1 MTIVRPQYAAAVL
14 ALPYPS
20 SAMQAYIAAMQKNDG
35 TPAQVDAAQDAYQ
48 ALSDEERL
56 TLREISRGTS

>member
-20 SAMQAYIAAMQKNDG
+20 PAMQAYIAAMQANDG